1 MKPPKKF
8 GVWGNTEKENFWNTL
23 PEILSWSKEKKIEV
37 YLTKRI
43 KSSKRNTSESS
54 LVINSKDDINDLDFM
69 LALGG
74 DGTFLSSAR
83 AVENRNIPILG
94 IHLGDLGFLAKVN
107 LDDLFQRLNQVA
119 DGMYV
124 IEKRSMIKA
133 LVKKNGLLIH
143 HTALNDFVVKNNEL
157 NRMLSFTVYVD
168 GHLVCNYKADGL
180 IIATP
185 TGSTAYSLSS
195 GGPIISPD
203 VDSFVVTP
211 ISPHSLTSRPLVVS
225 ANSKINITFPD
236 KTDEMMFTV
245 DGQIHE
251 KLNPTNEIKIQ
262 RAAYEINLIDFIDN
276 DYFETL
282 RKKMGWGKRGED

>member
-282 RKKMGWGKRGED
+282 RTKMGWGKRGEN

>member
-43 KSSKRNTSESS
+43 KSSKRNTSKSS

-225 ANSKINITFPD
+225 ANSKISIKFPD
-236 KTDEMMFTV
+236 KTDEMIFTV

-282 RKKMGWGKRGED
+282 RTKMGWGKRGEN

>member
-43 KSSKRNTSESS
+43 KSSKRNTSESP

-133 LVKKNGLLIH
+133 LVKKNGLLIR

-236 KTDEMMFTV
+236 KTDEMMFTI

-282 RKKMGWGKRGED
+282 RTKMGWGKRGEN

>member
-43 KSSKRNTSESS
+43 KSSKRNTSESP

-83 AVENRNIPILG
+83 AVGNRNIPILG

-225 ANSKINITFPD
+225 ANSKISIKFPD
-236 KTDEMMFTV
+236 KTDEMIFTV

>member
-43 KSSKRNTSESS
+43 KSSKRNTSESP

-225 ANSKINITFPD
+225 ANSKISIKFPD
-236 KTDEMMFTV
+236 KTDEMIFTV

>member
-43 KSSKRNTSESS
+43 KSSKRNTSKSS

-225 ANSKINITFPD
+225 ANSKISIKFPD
-236 KTDEMMFTV
+236 KTDEMIFTV

>member
-43 KSSKRNTSESS
+43 KSSKRNTSESP
-54 LVINSKDDINDLDFM
+54 LVINSKDDINELDFM

-225 ANSKINITFPD
+225 ANSKISIKFPD
-236 KTDEMMFTV
+236 KTDEMIFTV

>member
-1 MKPPKKF
+1 MRPPKKF
-8 GVWGNTEKENFWNTL
+8 GVWGNTQKENFWNTL

-43 KSSKRNTSESS
+43 KSSKRNTSKSS

-282 RKKMGWGKRGED
+282 RTKMGWGKRGEN

>member
-8 GVWGNTEKENFWNTL
+8 GVWGNIEKENFWKTL
-23 PEILSWSKEKKIEV
+23 PEILSWSKEKKIDV
-37 YLTKRI
+37 YLTERI
-43 KSSKRNTSESS
+43 KSSNRNTFESS
-54 LVINSKDDINDLDFM
+54 LVINSNEDIGNLDFM

-107 LDDLFQRLNQVA
+107 LDDLFQRLDQVA

-124 IEKRSMIKA
+124 IEKRSMIRA
-133 LVKKNGLLIH
+133 IINKNGLSKY

-225 ANSKINITFPD
+225 ANSKIDITFPD
-236 KTDEMMFTV
+236 ETDDMMFTV
-245 DGQIHE
+245 DGQLHE
-251 KLNPTNEIKIQ
+251 KLNPSNEIKIK
-262 RAAYEINLIDFIDN
+262 RATYEINLIDFIDN

-282 RKKMGWGKRGED
+282 RTKMGWGKRGDH

>member
-43 KSSKRNTSESS
+43 KSSKRNTSESP
-54 LVINSKDDINDLDFM
+54 LVINSKDDINELDFM

-225 ANSKINITFPD
+225 ANSKISIKFPD
-236 KTDEMMFTV
+236 KTDEMIFTV

-282 RKKMGWGKRGED
+282 RTKMGWGKRGEN

>member
-43 KSSKRNTSESS
+43 KSSKRNTSESP
-54 LVINSKDDINDLDFM
+54 LVINSKDDINELDFM

-225 ANSKINITFPD
+225 ANSKISIKFPD
-236 KTDEMMFTV
+236 KTDEVIFTV